1 MSVAAEVS
9 MCCVYVYVGNA
20 SLCYVLVSYY
30 FQIVVSTRAK
40 KIEKRFL
47 AFNVSLTSERY
58 RFTHTHTLLIGGVY
72 TSEPTRKFIHTRRN
86 VYVFIYIYIYFT

>member
-58 RFTHTHTLLIGGVY
+58 RFTHTHTRYSLAVY
-72 TSEPTRKFIHTRRN
+72 IRPNQLENLYTH
-86 VYVFIYIYIYFT
+86 VVMCMCLYIYIYFT